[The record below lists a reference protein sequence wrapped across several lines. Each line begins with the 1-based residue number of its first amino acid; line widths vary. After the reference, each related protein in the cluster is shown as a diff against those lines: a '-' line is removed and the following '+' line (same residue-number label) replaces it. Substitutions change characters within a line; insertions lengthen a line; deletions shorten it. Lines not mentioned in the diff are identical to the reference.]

1 MQIWISIS
9 QEVCLAPPV
18 MWDIKHEGQILIGAR
33 ALEPRHEKYSGME
46 VPLHTVLTSVLD
58 EYAGYGVIG

>member
-1 MQIWISIS
+1 
-9 QEVCLAPPV
+9 

-46 VPLHTVLTSVLD
+46 VPLHTVLTSVLA